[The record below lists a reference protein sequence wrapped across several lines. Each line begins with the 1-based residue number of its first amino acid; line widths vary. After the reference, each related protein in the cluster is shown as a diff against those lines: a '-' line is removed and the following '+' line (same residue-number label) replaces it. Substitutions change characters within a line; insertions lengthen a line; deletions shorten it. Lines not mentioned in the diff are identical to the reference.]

1 MKELSDFIKSKV
13 TIETADLNR
22 ILGAFSQMSLDKHDL
37 ILKTG
42 QISKYYY
49 FIKTGAMRFYYGEYE
64 EQLTAWVILKNE
76 FFAEIS
82 SLNPQIAS
90 RFNIEAIEKTELYCI
105 HKDEMERLYQQIPAW
120 QEFGR
125 RIWENMSIRMIDR
138 IISFQ
143 TKSAEQRYLEFMQ
156 DVELIKR
163 IPVKHIASFLGITPN
178 ALSRATN
185 ERKRKRGDISSADF

>member
-125 RIWENMSIRMIDR
+125 RLWETMSIRMIDR

-178 ALSRATN
+178 ALSRI
-185 ERKRKRGDISSADF
+185 RKTIK